1 MLLAS
6 APSSSAADATARQT
20 CGRFI
25 AAAAAAS
32 LACGCSTTPAYD
44 IVTAHN
50 ARVSIDH
57 AQGGD
62 QVVLRVEG
70 KPPQPIP
77 GLTDARIDLVWSAAN
92 SDFVVLH
99 GASAECPQ
107 STWLATI
114 IDGNASL
121 HALGQCRDKLTLTED
136 VDRLLIRQV
145 PPQGAPTAIVYRDGE
160 AVPYVLKLAAPLR
173 RRGVVARRAEPMQD
187 RRPGEADAPL
197 VTAEPSP
204 AVPAVSVRV
213 GEDVVPTPVGAGP
226 LPPGV
231 STLVQ
236 PFTPTP
242 QSK

>member
-1 MLLAS
+1 M
-6 APSSSAADATARQT
+6 
-20 CGRFI
+20 CGRLV
-25 AAAAAAS
+25 AAAAVAS
-32 LACGCSTTPAYD
+32 LACGCTTTRPYD
-44 IVTAHN
+44 LVTAHN
-50 ARVSIDH
+50 ARVSIDR
-57 AQGGD
+57 AQGGK

-77 GLTDARIDLVWSAAN
+77 DLADAHIDLVWSAEK

-99 GASAECPQ
+99 GTSADCPQ

-121 HALGQCRDKLTLTED
+121 HVLGQCRDKLTLTED
-136 VDRLLIRQV
+136 GDKLLIRQV
-145 PPQGAPTAIVYRDGE
+145 PPQGVPTAIVYRDGE
-160 AVPYVLKLAAPLR
+160 AVAYALKLAPPLR

-187 RRPGEADAPL
+187 RRLPGEAPSSL
-197 VTAEPSP
+197 VPAEPGP
-204 AVPAVSVRV
+204 AVPVVSARI
-213 GEDVVPTPVGAGP
+213 GEDVVPLPVGAGP

-236 PFTPTP
+236 PFAPTP